1 MTGSCNPPSLYFS
14 TMTSM
19 ADLPVYMLP
28 GVPVVQPPHLEGLS
42 DPSLSTEILPGPPS
56 LLSVQQ
62 AAHKRDPK
70 KPGAFVSYL
79 PASDPGSTYSGLM
92 ASTFSGT
99 DAEGQRRKRARVD
112 KGTANG
118 RAQRASARNLNSSA
132 IPPSDLIVPEASS
145 RQPSIPPLPDSDPF
159 PIHHDF
165 DDLSISRAT
174 SAPAPD
180 EPLSHQPPPPVVSN
194 GRGRP
199 RKDKGKGKDT
209 EKHSV
214 KIKEEPM
221 TTFSLSPDPSL
232 PLLNEDHCSSCR
244 SLGALVYCDGCPR
257 AFHLWCLDPP
267 METVEGERW
276 FCPSCTI
283 RKHPP
288 LKPPPSFMS
297 PLIHQA
303 QTNIPK
309 EFQLPDDVRNFFKDV
324 ATGSNGCYID
334 NSEVKQPRLNRH
346 GQLEER
352 EPYRLKDKNGVPVLC
367 FRCGTSTLPSVVDV
381 SAPPAKRPRRSTS
394 SSQSATP
401 EVWRSMVSCDHC
413 PLHWHLDCLDPPLV
427 AMPLFNKKWMCP
439 NHADH
444 ALQPKRR
451 VPKQNPPMIDITK
464 PRQFN
469 NGNID
474 IVHPQGTSIA
484 EKLIL
489 DEILINGRRYRVP
502 EKVIMLDFWN
512 KISQDQ
518 HPDQR
523 PPVSAMSSPLT
534 SLSSLDDFDEN
545 IGTLPEGPLISR
557 DELHAAQALCNFQRM
572 LSIQTEQRHAPNGII
587 RKLVDSSTQTAAE
600 LPPTIPLPP
609 QVEVLRASTNK
620 RKAPTRSTLPA
631 TGNGSTAKSSAQA
644 PPEQSAPVRPKR
656 ARTTVKQEAEEV
668 TLRLPDNSEKQAE
681 AQGKSTRTTR
691 QRRKARP
698 SETTKDEGAFV
709 ASVQASAPASSS
721 MIRSVGPE
729 ASDLSSASVL
739 PASNPPKVNT
749 PITPKASV
757 TITQSSQSA
766 TPTLKIRLPRLSA
779 VSAAV
784 HSNPPVTAPAYT
796 AASSKEPRPKRPLR
810 RQTSDTATVS
820 LSGTSSSATDGGDD
834 FDPSKHKA
842 RPRKRIRG

>member
-1 MTGSCNPPSLYFS
+1 
-14 TMTSM
+14 MTSM
-19 ADLPVYMLP
+19 ADIPVYMLP

-92 ASTFSGT
+92 ASTALSAT

-165 DDLSISRAT
+165 DELSISRAT
-174 SAPAPD
+174 SAPALD
-180 EPLSHQPPPPVVSN
+180 EPLPPPLPPPVVSN

-199 RKDKGKGKDT
+199 RKDKGKGKGKGKGKET

-221 TTFSLSPDPSL
+221 ATYSLSPDPSL
-232 PLLNEDHCSSCR
+232 GLLNEDHCSSCR

-267 METVEGERW
+267 METVDLPELGERW

-288 LKPPPSFMS
+288 IKPPPSFMS

-309 EFQLPDDVRNFFKDV
+309 EFQLPEDVRSFFKDV
-324 ATGSNGCYID
+324 ATGSNGCYLD
-334 NSEVKQPRLNRH
+334 SSEIKPPRLNRH

-352 EPYRLKDKNGVPVLC
+352 EPYRLKDKNGIPVLC

-381 SAPPAKRPRRSTS
+381 SAPSAKRSRRSS
-394 SSQSATP
+394 SSSHSTTP
-401 EVWRSMVSCDHC
+401 EVWRSMVSCDYC
-413 PLHWHLDCLDPPLV
+413 SLHWHLDCLDPPLV
-427 AMPLFNKKWMCP
+427 TMPPFNKKWMCP
-439 NHADH
+439 NHVDH

-451 VPKQNPPMIDITK
+451 VPKQTPPMIDITK

-512 KISQDQ
+512 KISKDQ
-518 HPDQR
+518 HLDQR

-534 SLSSLDDFDEN
+534 SLSSLDDFDES

-572 LSIQTEQRHAPNGII
+572 VNIRTEQKHAHIGSSNN
-587 RKLVDSSTQTAAE
+587 RVDSSTQTEVE

-620 RKAPTRSTLPA
+620 RKAPMKSALPVA
-631 TGNGSTAKSSAQA
+631 ENGSTTKSSVRT
-644 PPEQSAPVRPKR
+644 PLDQSAPVRPKR
-656 ARTTVKQEAEEV
+656 ARTAVKQEAEEV
-668 TLRLPDNSEKQAE
+668 NLRLTDNSEKQAE
-681 AQGKSTRTTR
+681 GQGKSTRTTR
-691 QRRKARP
+691 QRRKPRP

-709 ASVQASAPASSS
+709 GIQAPAPASSS
-721 MIRSVGPE
+721 MIRSVGPD
-729 ASDLSSASVL
+729 ASDLSSASIL
-739 PASNPPKVNT
+739 PTSNPHKVNT
-749 PITPKASV
+749 PIIPKAPV
-757 TITQSSQSA
+757 TNIPPAQSA
-766 TPTLKIRLPRLSA
+766 QSTSTSLKIRLPRLSA

-784 HSNPPVTAPAYT
+784 HSNAAPPVT

-820 LSGTSSSATDGGDD
+820 LSGTSSSATDGGDE
-834 FDPSKHKA
+834 FEPNKPRCLA
-842 RPRKRIRG
+842 RPPKRLRG

>member
-1 MTGSCNPPSLYFS
+1 
-14 TMTSM
+14 MTSM
-19 ADLPVYMLP
+19 ADVPVYMLP

-79 PASDPGSTYSGLM
+79 PASDPGTTYSGLM
-92 ASTFSGT
+92 ASTALSAS

-118 RAQRASARNLNSSA
+118 RAQRASARNLNSNA
-132 IPPSDLIVPEASS
+132 IPPPDLIVAEASS
-145 RQPSIPPLPDSDPF
+145 RQPSIPPLQDSDPF
-159 PIHHDF
+159 PINHDF
-165 DDLSISRAT
+165 DELSISRAT
-174 SAPAPD
+174 SAPALD
-180 EPLSHQPPPPVVSN
+180 EPLPPQLPLPVVSN

-199 RKDKGKGKDT
+199 RKDKGKGKET

-221 TTFSLSPDPSL
+221 ATYSLSPDPSL
-232 PLLNEDHCSSCR
+232 GLLNEDHCSSCR

-267 METVEGERW
+267 METVDLPELGERW

-283 RKHPP
+283 RKRPP
-288 LKPPPSFMS
+288 IKPPPSFMS

-309 EFQLPDDVRNFFKDV
+309 EFQLPEDVRSFFKDV
-324 ATGSNGCYID
+324 ATGSNGCYVD
-334 NSEVKQPRLNRH
+334 GSEVKPPRLNRH

-381 SAPPAKRPRRSTS
+381 SAPPAKRSRRSTS
-394 SSQSATP
+394 SSHSATP
-401 EVWRSMVSCDHC
+401 EVWRSMVSCDYC
-413 PLHWHLDCLDPPLV
+413 SLHWHLDCLDPPLV
-427 AMPLFNKKWMCP
+427 AMPPFNKKWMCP

-444 ALQPKRR
+444 VLQPKRR
-451 VPKQNPPMIDITK
+451 IPKQNPPMIDITK

-474 IVHPQGTSIA
+474 VVHPQGTSMA
-484 EKLIL
+484 EKLVF
-489 DEILINGRRYRVP
+489 DEILISGRRYRVP

-512 KISQDQ
+512 KISKDQ
-518 HPDQR
+518 HLDQR

-534 SLSSLDDFDEN
+534 SLSSLDDFDES

-572 LSIQTEQRHAPNGII
+572 LTIQTEQRHAPVGSSNN
-587 RKLVDSSTQTAAE
+587 LVDSSTQTEAE

-609 QVEVLRASTNK
+609 QVEALRASTTRY
-620 RKAPTRSTLPA
+620 RKAPMKSALLA
-631 TGNGSTAKSSAQA
+631 TENGSAAKLSVQT
-644 PPEQSAPVRPKR
+644 PLDQSAPVRPKR
-656 ARTTVKQEAEEV
+656 ARTAVKQEAEEV
-668 TLRLPDNSEKQAE
+668 NLRLPDNSEKQAE

-691 QRRKARP
+691 QRRKPRP
-698 SETTKDEGAFV
+698 SEQQRMRAP
-709 ASVQASAPASSS
+709 APASSS
-721 MIRSVGPE
+721 MIR
-729 ASDLSSASVL
+729 LASVL
-739 PASNPPKVNT
+739 PTSNPHKVNT

-757 TITQSSQSA
+757 TITQSTQSA

-784 HSNPPVTAPAYT
+784 HSNAAPPG
-796 AASSKEPRPKRPLR
+796 PRPKRRLR

-820 LSGTSSSATDGGDD
+820 LSGTSSSATDGGDE
-834 FDPSKHKA
+834 FEPNKPK
-842 RPRKRIRG
+842 PKPPKRMRG

>member
-1 MTGSCNPPSLYFS
+1 
-14 TMTSM
+14 MTSM
-19 ADLPVYMLP
+19 ADVPVYMLP

-79 PASDPGSTYSGLM
+79 PTSDPGTTYSGLM
-92 ASTFSGT
+92 ASALSGT

-118 RAQRASARNLNSSA
+118 RAQRASARNMNSSA
-132 IPPSDLIVPEASS
+132 IPPSDLMVPEVSS
-145 RQPSIPPLPDSDPF
+145 RQPSIPPVPDSDPF
-159 PIHHDF
+159 PINPDF
-165 DDLSISRAT
+165 DEPSVSRAT
-174 SAPAPD
+174 SAPALD
-180 EPLSHQPPPPVVSN
+180 ELLPPQPQPPPPLVSN

-199 RKDKGKGKDT
+199 RKDKGKGKET
-209 EKHSV
+209 EKSSV

-221 TTFSLSPDPSL
+221 ATFSLSPDPSL
-232 PLLNEDHCSSCR
+232 GLLNEDHCSSCR

-267 METVEGERW
+267 METVDLPELGERW
-276 FCPSCTI
+276 YCPSCTM

-303 QTNIPK
+303 QTSIPK

-334 NSEVKQPRLNRH
+334 SSEIKQPRLNRH

-367 FRCGTSTLPSVVDV
+367 FRCGTSALPSAVDV
-381 SAPPAKRPRRSTS
+381 SAPPAKRTRRSTS
-394 SSQSATP
+394 SSHSATP
-401 EVWRSMVSCDHC
+401 EVWRSMVSCDYC
-413 PLHWHLDCLDPPLV
+413 SLHWHLDCVDPPLV
-427 AMPLFNKKWMCP
+427 TMPPFNRKWMCP

-451 VPKQNPPMIDITK
+451 VPKQNPPMMDIAK

-512 KISQDQ
+512 KISRDQ
-518 HPDQR
+518 HLDQR

-534 SLSSLDDFDEN
+534 SLSSLDDFDDN
-545 IGTLPEGPLISR
+545 IGTLSEGPLISR
-557 DELHAAQALCNFQRM
+557 DELHAAQVLCDFQRM
-572 LSIQTEQRHAPNGII
+572 LTEQNHVPIANS
-587 RKLVDSSTQTAAE
+587 RKLVDSSTQTEAE
-600 LPPTIPLPP
+600 LPPIIPLPP

-620 RKAPTRSTLPA
+620 RKAPMKSAAPA
-631 TGNGSTAKSSAQA
+631 PENGSTIKSSVQT
-644 PPEQSAPVRPKR
+644 PGEQSALVRPKR
-656 ARTTVKQEAEEV
+656 ARIAVKQEAEEV
-668 TLRLPDNSEKQAE
+668 TLCVPDNPEKQTE
-681 AQGKSTRTTR
+681 AQGKPTRSTR
-691 QRRKARP
+691 QRRKPRP
-698 SETTKDEGAFV
+698 LDTRKDEGACV
-709 ASVQASAPASSS
+709 ASAQAVAPASGS
-721 MIRSVGPE
+721 MVRSVGPE
-729 ASDLSSASVL
+729 ASDLHGSSAL

-757 TITQSSQSA
+757 TITQSSQSS

-784 HSNPPVTAPAYT
+784 HSNSSATSPATGSVRT
-796 AASSKEPRPKRPLR
+796 AAGAKEPRPKRSLR
-810 RQTSDTATVS
+810 RQTSDSATVS
-820 LSGTSSSATDGGDD
+820 LSGTSPSATDGGDE
-834 FDPSKHKA
+834 FEPTKLKRKPSKSG
-842 RPRKRIRG
+842 RKVRE

>member
-1 MTGSCNPPSLYFS
+1 
-14 TMTSM
+14 MTSM
-19 ADLPVYMLP
+19 ADVPVYMLP

-92 ASTFSGT
+92 ASTALSAT

-112 KGTANG
+112 KGAANG
-118 RAQRASARNLNSSA
+118 RAQRASARNLNNSA
-132 IPPSDLIVPEASS
+132 IPASDLIVPEASS
-145 RQPSIPPLPDSDPF
+145 RQLSIPPLPDSDPF
-159 PIHHDF
+159 PVNHDF
-165 DDLSISRAT
+165 DELSISRAT
-174 SAPAPD
+174 SAPALD
-180 EPLSHQPPPPVVSN
+180 EPLPPQLPPPVVSN

-199 RKDKGKGKDT
+199 RKDKGKGKEM

-221 TTFSLSPDPSL
+221 ATYSLSPDPSL
-232 PLLNEDHCSSCR
+232 GLLNEDHCSSCR

-267 METVEGERW
+267 METVDLPELGERW

-288 LKPPPSFMS
+288 IKPPPSFMS

-309 EFQLPDDVRNFFKDV
+309 EFQLPEDVRSFFKDV

-334 NSEVKQPRLNRH
+334 SSEIKPPRLNRH

-381 SAPPAKRPRRSTS
+381 SAPAVKRSRRSTS
-394 SSQSATP
+394 SSHSATP
-401 EVWRSMVSCDHC
+401 EVWRSMVSCDYC
-413 PLHWHLDCLDPPLV
+413 SLHWHLDCLDPPLV
-427 AMPLFNKKWMCP
+427 TMPPFNKKWMCP

-444 ALQPKRR
+444 VLQPKRR
-451 VPKQNPPMIDITK
+451 VPKQNPLIIDITK

-484 EKLIL
+484 EKLVL

-512 KISQDQ
+512 KISKDQ
-518 HPDQR
+518 HLDQSR
-523 PPVSAMSSPLT
+523 PPVSAISSPLT
-534 SLSSLDDFDEN
+534 SLSSLDDFDES
-545 IGTLPEGPLISR
+545 IGALPEGPLISR
-557 DELHAAQALCNFQRM
+557 DELHAAQRM
-572 LSIQTEQRHAPNGII
+572 LTIQTEQRHAPNG
-587 RKLVDSSTQTAAE
+587 RPRNLVDSGTQTEAE
-600 LPPTIPLPP
+600 LPPVIPRPP

-620 RKAPTRSTLPA
+620 RFLQRKAPMKSALPA
-631 TGNGSTAKSSAQA
+631 AENGSVAKLSVQTSLD
-644 PPEQSAPVRPKR
+644 QSAPVRPKR
-656 ARTTVKQEAEEV
+656 ARTAVKQETEEV
-668 TLRLPDNSEKQAE
+668 NLRLLDNCEKQVE
-681 AQGKSTRTTR
+681 AVSTIDFFGSLTYQGKSTRTTR
-691 QRRKARP
+691 QRRKPRP
-698 SETTKDEGAFV
+698 SETTKNEGAAV
-709 ASVQASAPASSS
+709 ASVQAPAPASSS
-721 MIRSVGPE
+721 VIRSVGPD
-729 ASDLSSASVL
+729 ASDLSSTSVL
-739 PASNPPKVNT
+739 PTSNSH
-749 PITPKASV
+749 KASV
-757 TITQSSQSA
+757 TITQSTQSA
-766 TPTLKIRLPRLSA
+766 TPTA

-784 HSNPPVTAPAYT
+784 HSNAAPPAAPAHN
-796 AASSKEPRPKRPLR
+796 AASSKEPRSKRPLR
-810 RQTSDTATVS
+810 RQASDTATVS

-834 FDPSKHKA
+834 FEPSKPSKA
-842 RPRKRIRG
+842 FISCYAS

>member
-1 MTGSCNPPSLYFS
+1 
-14 TMTSM
+14 M
-19 ADLPVYMLP
+19 ADVPVYMLP

-92 ASTFSGT
+92 ASTALST
-99 DAEGQRRKRARVD
+99 ADAEGQRRKRARVD

-132 IPPSDLIVPEASS
+132 IPPPDFIVPEASS

-159 PIHHDF
+159 PINHDF
-165 DDLSISRAT
+165 DELSISRAT
-174 SAPAPD
+174 SAPALD
-180 EPLSHQPPPPVVSN
+180 EPLPPQLPPPVVSN

-199 RKDKGKGKDT
+199 RKDKGKGKET

-221 TTFSLSPDPSL
+221 TTNSLSPDPSL
-232 PLLNEDHCSSCR
+232 GLLNEDHCSSCR

-267 METVEGERW
+267 METVDLPELGERW

-283 RKHPP
+283 RKRPP
-288 LKPPPSFMS
+288 IKPPPSFMS

-309 EFQLPDDVRNFFKDV
+309 EFQLPEDVRSFFKDV

-334 NSEVKQPRLNRH
+334 SSEIKPPRLNRH

-381 SAPPAKRPRRSTS
+381 SAPPVKRSRRSTS
-394 SSQSATP
+394 SSHSATP
-401 EVWRSMVSCDHC
+401 EVWRSMVSCDYC
-413 PLHWHLDCLDPPLV
+413 SLHWHLDCLDPPLV
-427 AMPLFNKKWMCP
+427 TMPPFNKKWMCP

-444 ALQPKRR
+444 ILQPKRR

-474 IVHPQGTSIA
+474 IVHPQGTSMA
-484 EKLIL
+484 EKLVL

-512 KISQDQ
+512 KISKNQ
-518 HPDQR
+518 HLDQR

-534 SLSSLDDFDEN
+534 SLSSLDDFDES

-557 DELHAAQALCNFQRM
+557 DELHAAQVLCNFQRM
-572 LSIQTEQRHAPNGII
+572 LTIQTEQRHAPIGSSRN
-587 RKLVDSSTQTAAE
+587 LVDSSTQTEAE

-620 RKAPTRSTLPA
+620 RKASMKSALPA
-631 TGNGSTAKSSAQA
+631 AENGSAAKLPVQT
-644 PPEQSAPVRPKR
+644 PLDQSAPVRPKR
-656 ARTTVKQEAEEV
+656 ARTAVKQEAEEV
-668 TLRLPDNSEKQAE
+668 NLRLPDKSEKQAE

-691 QRRKARP
+691 QRRKPRP
-698 SETTKDEGAFV
+698 SETAKDQGALV
-709 ASVQASAPASSS
+709 ASAPAPASSS
-721 MIRSVGPE
+721 VIRSVGPD

-739 PASNPPKVNT
+739 PTSNSHKVNT
-749 PITPKASV
+749 PVTPKASV
-757 TITQSSQSA
+757 TITQSTQSA

-779 VSAAV
+779 ISAAV
-784 HSNPPVTAPAYT
+784 HSNAAPPVTAPAHT
-796 AASSKEPRPKRPLR
+796 TASSKEPRPKRRLR
-810 RQTSDTATVS
+810 RDTSDTATVS
-820 LSGTSSSATDGGDD
+820 LSGTSPSATDGGDE
-834 FDPSKHKA
+834 FEPSKPKH
-842 RPRKRIRG
+842 RPPKRMRG

>member
-1 MTGSCNPPSLYFS
+1 M
-14 TMTSM
+14 
-19 ADLPVYMLP
+19 YMLP

-79 PASDPGSTYSGLM
+79 PASDPGTTYSGLM
-92 ASTFSGT
+92 ASTALSAT

-132 IPPSDLIVPEASS
+132 IPPSDLIVAEASS
-145 RQPSIPPLPDSDPF
+145 RQPSIPPLQDSDPF
-159 PIHHDF
+159 PINHEF
-165 DDLSISRAT
+165 DELSISRAT

-180 EPLSHQPPPPVVSN
+180 EPLPPQLPPPVVSN

-199 RKDKGKGKDT
+199 RKDKGKGKET
-209 EKHSV
+209 EKHAV

-221 TTFSLSPDPSL
+221 TTYSLSPDPSL

-267 METVEGERW
+267 METVDLPELGERW

-283 RKHPP
+283 RKRPP
-288 LKPPPSFMS
+288 IKPPPSFMS

-309 EFQLPDDVRNFFKDV
+309 EFQLPEDVRSFFKDV

-334 NSEVKQPRLNRH
+334 SSEIKPPRLNRH

-381 SAPPAKRPRRSTS
+381 SAPPAKRSRRSTS
-394 SSQSATP
+394 SSHSATP
-401 EVWRSMVSCDHC
+401 EVWRSMVSCDYC
-413 PLHWHLDCLDPPLV
+413 NLHWHLDCLDPPLV
-427 AMPLFNKKWMCP
+427 AMPPFNKKWMCP

-444 ALQPKRR
+444 VLQPKRR
-451 VPKQNPPMIDITK
+451 IPKQNPPMIDITK

-474 IVHPQGTSIA
+474 IVHPQGTSMA
-484 EKLIL
+484 EKLVL

-512 KISQDQ
+512 KISRD
-518 HPDQR
+518 HHLDQR

-534 SLSSLDDFDEN
+534 SLSSLDDFDDS

-572 LSIQTEQRHAPNGII
+572 LTIQTEQRHAPIGSSRN
-587 RKLVDSSTQTAAE
+587 LVDSSTQTEAE

-609 QVEVLRASTNK
+609 QVEALRASTNK
-620 RKAPTRSTLPA
+620 RKAPMKSALLA
-631 TGNGSTAKSSAQA
+631 AENGSAKLSVQT
-644 PPEQSAPVRPKR
+644 PLDQSASVRPKR
-656 ARTTVKQEAEEV
+656 ARTAVKQEAEEIN
-668 TLRLPDNSEKQAE
+668 LRLPDNSEKQAE
-681 AQGKSTRTTR
+681 AQGKSTRITR
-691 QRRKARP
+691 QRRKRRP
-698 SETTKDEGAFV
+698 SEAAKDEGAFV
-709 ASVQASAPASSS
+709 ASAQAPAPASSS
-721 MIRSVGPE
+721 MIRSVGPDT
-729 ASDLSSASVL
+729 SDLSSASVL
-739 PASNPPKVNT
+739 PTSNPHKVNT

-757 TITQSSQSA
+757 TITQSAQSA

-784 HSNPPVTAPAYT
+784 HSNAAPPVTAPAHT
-796 AASSKEPRPKRPLR
+796 AASSKEPRPKRRLR

-820 LSGTSSSATDGGDD
+820 LSGTSSSATDGGDE
-834 FDPSKHKA
+834 FEPNKP
-842 RPRKRIRG
+842 RPKPPKRIRG

>member
-1 MTGSCNPPSLYFS
+1 
-14 TMTSM
+14 MTSM
-19 ADLPVYMLP
+19 ADVPVYMLP

-92 ASTFSGT
+92 ASTALSAT

-132 IPPSDLIVPEASS
+132 IPPSDLIIPEASS

-159 PIHHDF
+159 PINHDF
-165 DDLSISRAT
+165 DELSISRAT
-174 SAPAPD
+174 SAPALD
-180 EPLSHQPPPPVVSN
+180 EPLPPQLPPPVVSN

-199 RKDKGKGKDT
+199 RKDKGKGKETD
-209 EKHSV
+209 KHSV

-221 TTFSLSPDPSL
+221 AMYSLSPDPSL
-232 PLLNEDHCSSCR
+232 GLLNEDHCSSCR

-267 METVEGERW
+267 METVDLPELGERW

-288 LKPPPSFMS
+288 IKPSPSFMS

-309 EFQLPDDVRNFFKDV
+309 EFQLPEDVRSFFKDV

-334 NSEVKQPRLNRH
+334 SSEIKPPRLNRH

-381 SAPPAKRPRRSTS
+381 SAPPAKHSRSSTS
-394 SSQSATP
+394 SSHSATP
-401 EVWRSMVSCDHC
+401 EVWRSMVSCDYC
-413 PLHWHLDCLDPPLV
+413 SLHWHLDCLDPPLV
-427 AMPLFNKKWMCP
+427 TMPPFNKKWLCP

-474 IVHPQGTSIA
+474 IIHPQGTSMA
-484 EKLIL
+484 EKLVL

-512 KISQDQ
+512 KISKDQ
-518 HPDQR
+518 HFDQR

-534 SLSSLDDFDEN
+534 SLSSLDDFDEG

-572 LSIQTEQRHAPNGII
+572 LTIQTEQRHDPIGSSRN
-587 RKLVDSSTQTAAE
+587 LVDSSTQTEAE

-620 RKAPTRSTLPA
+620 RKAPMKSALPA
-631 TGNGSTAKSSAQA
+631 AENGSAAKSSVQT
-644 PPEQSAPVRPKR
+644 PLDQSAPVRPKR
-656 ARTTVKQEAEEV
+656 ARTAVKQEAEEV
-668 TLRLPDNSEKQAE
+668 NLRLPDNSEKQAE

-691 QRRKARP
+691 QRRKPRP
-698 SETTKDEGAFV
+698 SETAKDEGAFV
-709 ASVQASAPASSS
+709 ASVQAPAPASSS
-721 MIRSVGPE
+721 MIRSVGPD

-739 PASNPPKVNT
+739 PTSNPHKVNT

-757 TITQSSQSA
+757 TITQSAQSA

-784 HSNPPVTAPAYT
+784 HSNAAPPVTAPAHI

-820 LSGTSSSATDGGDD
+820 LSGTSSSATDGCDE
-834 FDPSKHKA
+834 FEPSKFKQ
-842 RPRKRIRG
+842 RPSKRIRG

>member
-1 MTGSCNPPSLYFS
+1 
-14 TMTSM
+14 M
-19 ADLPVYMLP
+19 ADIPVYMLP

-92 ASTFSGT
+92 AATALSAT

-165 DDLSISRAT
+165 DELSISRAT
-174 SAPAPD
+174 SAPALD
-180 EPLSHQPPPPVVSN
+180 EPLPSPLPPPVVSN

-199 RKDKGKGKDT
+199 RKDKGKGKET

-221 TTFSLSPDPSL
+221 ATYSLSPDPSL
-232 PLLNEDHCSSCR
+232 ALLNEDHCSSCR

-267 METVEGERW
+267 METVDLPELGERW

-288 LKPPPSFMS
+288 IKPPPSFMS

-309 EFQLPDDVRNFFKDV
+309 EFQLPEDVRSFFKDV
-324 ATGSNGCYID
+324 ATGSNGCYLD
-334 NSEVKQPRLNRH
+334 SSEIKPPRLNRH

-381 SAPPAKRPRRSTS
+381 SAPPAKRSRRSTS
-394 SSQSATP
+394 SSHSTTP
-401 EVWRSMVSCDHC
+401 EVWRSMVSCDYC
-413 PLHWHLDCLDPPLV
+413 SLHWHLDCLDPPLV
-427 AMPLFNKKWMCP
+427 TMPPFNKKWMCP
-439 NHADH
+439 NHVDH

-451 VPKQNPPMIDITK
+451 VPKQTPPMIDITK

-474 IVHPQGTSIA
+474 IIHPQGTSIA

-512 KISQDQ
+512 KISKDQ
-518 HPDQR
+518 HLDQR
-523 PPVSAMSSPLT
+523 YVPPVSAMSSPLT
-534 SLSSLDDFDEN
+534 SLSSLDDFDES

-572 LSIQTEQRHAPNGII
+572 LNIRTEQKHAHIGSSN
-587 RKLVDSSTQTAAE
+587 RVDSSTQTEVE
-600 LPPTIPLPP
+600 LPPMIPLPP

-620 RKAPTRSTLPA
+620 RKAPMKSALPA
-631 TGNGSTAKSSAQA
+631 AENGSTSKSSVRT
-644 PPEQSAPVRPKR
+644 PLDQSAPVRPKR
-656 ARTTVKQEAEEV
+656 ARTAVKQEAEEV
-668 TLRLPDNSEKQAE
+668 NLRLTDNSEKQTE
-681 AQGKSTRTTR
+681 AVSILDLSGTTR
-691 QRRKARP
+691 QRRKPRP

-709 ASVQASAPASSS
+709 GGQAPAPASSS
-721 MIRSVGPE
+721 MIRSVGPD
-729 ASDLSSASVL
+729 ASDLSSASIL
-739 PASNPPKVNT
+739 PTSNPHKVNT
-749 PITPKASV
+749 PITPKAPV
-757 TITQSSQSA
+757 TNIPSAQSA
-766 TPTLKIRLPRLSA
+766 QSTSTSLKIRLPRLST

-784 HSNPPVTAPAYT
+784 HSNAAP
-796 AASSKEPRPKRPLR
+796 ASSKEPRPKRPLR

-820 LSGTSSSATDGGDD
+820 LSGTSSSTTDGGDE
-834 FDPSKHKA
+834 FEPNKPSK
-842 RPRKRIRG
+842 